1 MVEEFPEFEVEF
13 VEFLFKEKAL
23 KFDDTWTLKSKRESP
38 YFLNM
43 GSIDNGPALNRLGAS
58 YAALI
63 AEKIE
68 SGEIQTPTYLWGPA
82 YKGINLAAATAMYLD
97 TEYGITVSVGSDRKE
112 SKTHGEGTG
121 VSLKLLGAKPTA
133 EDRILIIEDVFTTGK
148 TKEEAHENISSFVEN
163 PAIDGVIIAL
173 DRAETSPD
181 GSSTA
186 IAAFKEKYGIP
197 TFSVTDIYRARQLLH
212 NTEVDGV
219 VALNDENKARLD
231 DYLHQYGTQE
241 EGE

>member
-1 MVEEFPEFEVEF
+1 MEFAEFEVEF
-13 VEFLFKEKAL
+13 VEFLFKQKAL
-23 KFDDTWTLKSKRESP
+23 TFDGEWTLKSGRKSP

-43 GSIDNGPALNRLGAS
+43 GSIDNGPALNRLGKS

-97 TEYGITVSVGSDRKE
+97 IDHGISVKVGSDRKE

-121 VSLKLLGAKPTA
+121 VSVATLGAKPTA
-133 EDRILIIEDVFTTGK
+133 EDRILIIEDVFTTGA

-163 PAIDGVIIAL
+163 PTIDGVIIAL

-181 GSSTA
+181 GSNTA

-197 TFSVTDIYRARQLLH
+197 TFSVSNTYHVREILH
-212 NTEVDGV
+212 NREVDGAI
-219 VALNDENKARLD
+219 ALNDENKARLD
-231 DYLHQYGTQE
+231 DYLKQYGTE
-241 EGE
+241 EEAE

>member
-1 MVEEFPEFEVEF
+1 MAEEFPEFEVEF
-13 VEFLFKEKAL
+13 VEFLVQQEAL
-23 KFDDTWTLKSKRESP
+23 QFGSEWTLKSGRKSP

-43 GSIDNGPALNRLGAS
+43 GSIDNGPALNRLGES

-63 AEKIE
+63 AEKID
-68 SGEIQTPTYLWGPA
+68 SGEIQKPTYLWGPA
-82 YKGINLAAATAMYLD
+82 YKGINLAAATAMFLD
-97 TEYGITVSVGSDRKE
+97 SEYGITVTVGSDRKE

-121 VSLKLLGAKPTA
+121 VSLTLLGAKPTA

-173 DRAETSPD
+173 DRAETSVD
-181 GSSTA
+181 GSDTA

-197 TFSVTDIYRARQLLH
+197 TFSVTDIYRVRELLH
-212 NTEVDGV
+212 NREVGGAV
-219 VALNDENKARLD
+219 PLNDENKARLD
-231 DYLHQYGTQE
+231 DYLQKYGTKE
-241 EGE
+241 AE